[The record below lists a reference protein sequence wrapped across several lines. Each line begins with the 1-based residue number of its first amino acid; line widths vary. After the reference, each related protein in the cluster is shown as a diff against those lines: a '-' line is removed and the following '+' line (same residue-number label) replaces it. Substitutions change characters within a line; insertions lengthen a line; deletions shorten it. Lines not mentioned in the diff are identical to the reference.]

1 MLLLDGGEPGV
12 RAPTEPWEEPTMSD
26 PARPMPGDLLLTR
39 SKTGVFGRL
48 IRVGAALRDEPN
60 LINHVVIVDHQDRQ
74 GTWWGIEGRP
84 GGVGWV
90 DLRRYL
96 GSRWTLVNATQPKTE
111 AQRKIVTKGAAAV
124 LGVAYDWVG
133 IAEDAAGATL
143 PAALTTRIEAL
154 WGSDW
159 QGKGPPAHLVCSS
172 LADWLY
178 GSADLTNP
186 NVHPTRNTTPADWM
200 QLWITHGWASPTA

>member
-1 MLLLDGGEPGV
+1 V
-12 RAPTEPWEEPTMSD
+12 
-26 PARPMPGDLLLTR
+26 
-39 SKTGVFGRL
+39 
-48 IRVGAALRDEPN
+48 
-60 LINHVVIVDHQDRQ
+60 
-74 GTWWGIEGRP
+74 
-84 GGVGWV
+84 
-90 DLRRYL
+90 
-96 GSRWTLVNATQPKTE
+96 TLVNATQPKTE

-186 NVHPTRNTTPADWM
+186 NVHPTRNTTPADWATVDHPRLG
-200 QLWITHGWASPTA
+200 QPDRLSTRVRATRQPSRVWWAPAGPAARTRRRRRRRRQPR

>member
-90 DLRRYL
+90 DLQRY
-96 GSRWTLVNATQPKTE
+96 RQPVDVGE
-111 AQRKIVTKGAAAV
+111 RHSAQ
-124 LGVAYDWVG
+124 D
-133 IAEDAAGATL
+133 
-143 PAALTTRIEAL
+143 
-154 WGSDW
+154 
-159 QGKGPPAHLVCSS
+159 
-172 LADWLY
+172 
-178 GSADLTNP
+178 
-186 NVHPTRNTTPADWM
+186 
-200 QLWITHGWASPTA
+200 